1 MQKNDLI
8 SRAAAITQ
16 IKENYCDWCDHAD
29 LCQSCE
35 TRDCIATIEQQVP
48 AVDAAPVVH
57 GRWIRIDK
65 EKCKCSVCD
74 VIHYIAQYPHGA
86 IDWCPNCG
94 AKMET
99 EISNITKKKFAPS
112 LDDVIKEFNAKWTIS
127 GAKMD
132 GGEDDA

>member
-1 MQKNDLI
+1 MQNNDLI
-8 SRAAAITQ
+8 SRDAAKKIVSLMVCAPT
-16 IKENYCDWCDHAD
+16 IKIVAEHEIDD
-29 LCQSCE
+29 L
-35 TRDCIATIEQQVP
+35 P

-132 GGEDDA
+132 GGDDDV